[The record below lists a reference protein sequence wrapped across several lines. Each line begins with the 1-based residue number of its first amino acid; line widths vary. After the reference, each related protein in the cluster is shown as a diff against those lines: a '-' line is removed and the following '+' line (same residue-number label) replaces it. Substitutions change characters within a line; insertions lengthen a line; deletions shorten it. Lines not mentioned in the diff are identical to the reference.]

1 VLSRVSSYDSLGSF
15 VFIPLGLVLAGP
27 AAAAFGLKETL
38 IAGAAVGLVVV
49 LSPLISRDVRELT
62 WIEAPEAA
70 PAGGRAVEPLA
81 VGADPD

>member
-1 VLSRVSSYDSLGSF
+1 
-15 VFIPLGLVLAGP
+15 
-27 AAAAFGLKETL
+27 
-38 IAGAAVGLVVV
+38 
-49 LSPLISRDVRELT
+49 VRELT